1 MTAMDDLAWAYM
13 NPYNTGLPMAIWI
26 GQHGYRRPPRGIR
39 QTIRANRQHGSIP
52 EYIDIEEAETAG
64 IDVETG
70 EVTDSSLASGDLN
83 LVRQWLTVNREVLAQ
98 EWLGKVFTHR
108 LPYHLVKLRDSGY
121 PPLDFRPRTS
131 IEAFVAH
138 LGWPMTDYVREV
150 CDQLKSYDHFIAC
163 DNERYWK
170 LQDGIEVYCH
180 EVGQLDVDWSMGH
193 LIAGNDEFNRVH
205 CIFSFKARDARD
217 KVMDRFH
224 RAAHIL
230 VPGPG

>member
-1 MTAMDDLAWAYM
+1 MTAMNDLAWAYM

-26 GQHGYRRPPRGIR
+26 GQHGYRRPPRGLC
-39 QTIRANRQHGSIP
+39 QTIRVNRRHGGIP
-52 EYIDIEEAETAG
+52 EYIDIDEAETTG
-64 IDVETG
+64 IDVQTG
-70 EVTDSSLASGDLN
+70 EVTNGNLAGGDLD
-83 LVRQWLTVNREVLAQ
+83 LVRQWLAMNREVLAQ

-121 PPLDFRPRTS
+121 PPLDFRPKTS
-131 IEAFVAH
+131 IEAFIAQ
-138 LGWPMTDYVREV
+138 LGWPMTDYIREF
-150 CDQLKSYDHFIAC
+150 CDQLKPYDHFIAC

-217 KVMDRFH
+217 KVMERFA
-224 RAAHIL
+224 RASHIL
-230 VPGPG
+230 KLGPT